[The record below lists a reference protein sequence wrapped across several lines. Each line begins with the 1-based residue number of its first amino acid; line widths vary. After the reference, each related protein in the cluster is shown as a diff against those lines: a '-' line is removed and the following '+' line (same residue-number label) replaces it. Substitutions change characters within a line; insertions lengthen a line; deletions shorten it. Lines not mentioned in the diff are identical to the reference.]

1 MAQKKSKEQDG
12 FIDLATLIPHEKIR
26 FVEQIENNQNL
37 VTEVNIRGLKI
48 RYFTSNRRL
57 LWIAAGL
64 EFIEPELLDFIDDI
78 ESNAVFYDI
87 GASNGP
93 FSIYAAMKG
102 LEVVAIEPEA
112 QNFALLEMN
121 HFLNNQ
127 NIRHPIVSLNV
138 AVSDNDDLGQVFCAA
153 YEGGGH
159 MKILD
164 KPVKVQEEQPFKPV
178 HIQAV
183 QKYCLDNLILKF
195 GLRIPECIKIDVDGS
210 EDKLLKG
217 ARNTLKNTALQKIFI
232 EIDNPE
238 TKNRRIVECIC
249 ESGFQL
255 KKSTQ
260 VQRYEGLY
268 NCIFERV

>member
-12 FIDLATLIPHEKIR
+12 FIDLETLVPYEKIR
-26 FVEQIENNQNL
+26 FVEQIENNKNL

-102 LEVVAIEPEA
+102 LDVVAIEPEA

-121 HFLNNQ
+121 HFLNNH
-127 NIRHPIVSLNV
+127 NLTHPLVSLNV
-138 AVSDNDDLGQVFCAA
+138 AVSDKDELGKLYCAG

-164 KPVKVQEEQPFKPV
+164 SPMKVQDEKPFKPV
-178 HIQAV
+178 HIQTV
-183 QKYCLDNLILKF
+183 QKYCLDNLILHF
-195 GLRIPECIKIDVDGS
+195 GLPIPESMKIDVDGS
-210 EDKLLKG
+210 EENLLKG
-217 ARNTLKNTALQKIFI
+217 ARNTLKNTALKKIFI
-232 EIDNPE
+232 EIDNPTE
-238 TKNRRIVECIC
+238 KNRSIVECIC

-255 KKSTQ
+255 KKRTQ